1 MARRINLVPPSER
14 ARTTTNVGMLG
25 LVAGVI
31 IVLFGLGL
39 AYYLFNNTLN
49 HREQELDDVKREAQ
63 QIVAQ
68 VAGLRQYEDLAA
80 DREAAEEVVRRVYA
94 GRTLVSDLLDAVSL
108 VVPENVWFD
117 SLSLTTADPG
127 TPVDRSGEP
136 TSGASAGGLSL
147 SGNTYSFEDVAQLL
161 VRLELISTL
170 SEIDLGNASSAREDV
185 TVKSFSI
192 TAAVDR
198 PENTDIPLP
207 LSQVEVEG
215 L

>member
-39 AYYLFNNTLN
+39 AYYLLSNTLDD
-49 HREQELDDVKREAQ
+49 RKKELEDVKRETQ
-63 QIVAQ
+63 QVVAQ
-68 VAGLRQYEDLAA
+68 VASLRQYEDLAA
-80 DREAAEEVVRRVYA
+80 DREATEELVQGVYA
-94 GRTLVSDLLDAVSL
+94 SRTLVADLLDAMSL
-108 VVPENVWFD
+108 VVPENVWLD
-117 SLSLTTADPG
+117 NLNLTTADPG
-127 TPVDRSGEP
+127 TTVD
-136 TSGASAGGLSL
+136 AGGRATTGSSDSKLSL
-147 SGNTYSFEDVAQLL
+147 SGSTYSFEDVAQLL
-161 VRLELISTL
+161 VRLQLISSL
-170 SEIDLGNASSAREDV
+170 SDIDLGNAASASQDA

-192 TAAVDR
+192 TAVVQR
-198 PENTDIPLP
+198 PENMDIPLP

>member
-39 AYYLFNNTLN
+39 AYYLFNNTLD

-68 VAGLRQYEDLAA
+68 VASLRQYEDLAA
-80 DREAAEEVVRRVYA
+80 DRETAEEVVRRVYA

-127 TPVDRSGEP
+127 TPADGSDKS

-170 SEIDLGNASSAREDV
+170 SEIDLGNASSAGEDV

>member
-39 AYYLFNNTLN
+39 AYYLLSNTLDD
-49 HREQELDDVKREAQ
+49 RKKELENVKRETQ
-63 QIVAQ
+63 QVVAQ
-68 VAGLRQYEDLAA
+68 VASLRQYEDLAA
-80 DREAAEEVVRRVYA
+80 DREQTEKLVQGVYA
-94 GRTLVSDLLDAVSL
+94 SRTLVADLLDAMSL

-117 SLSLTTADPG
+117 NLSLTTADPG
-127 TPVDRSGEP
+127 TTVGEGGKPASG
-136 TSGASAGGLSL
+136 SSDSKLSL
-147 SGNTYSFEDVAQLL
+147 TGSTYSFEDVAQLL
-161 VRLELISTL
+161 VRLQLISSL
-170 SEIDLGNASSAREDV
+170 SDIDLGNAASASQDA

-192 TAAVDR
+192 TAAVER

>member
-25 LVAGVI
+25 LIAGVL

-39 AYYLFNNTLN
+39 GYYLLSNS
-49 HREQELDDVKREAQ
+49 LDDRKKELEDVKSETQ
-63 QIVAQ
+63 QVVAQ
-68 VAGLRQYEDLAA
+68 VTSLRQYEDLAA
-80 DREAAEEVVRRVYA
+80 DREATEELVRGVYA
-94 GRTLVSDLLDAVSL
+94 NRTLVADLLDAISL

-117 SLSLTTADPG
+117 SLGLTTADPG
-127 TPVDRSGEP
+127 PTVDQAGRVTTGSGGN
-136 TSGASAGGLSL
+136 SMSL
-147 SGNTYSFEDVAQLL
+147 DGSTYSFEDVAQLL
-161 VRLELISTL
+161 VRLQLISTL
-170 SEIDLGNASSAREDV
+170 SEIDLGSASSASEDA

-192 TAAVDR
+192 EAVVEKPQD
-198 PENTDIPLP
+198 TDVPLP